1 MDKPVLIIEMPAELS
16 TEVIIEICDFLNDLI
31 MSFEAH
37 YHCQLRD
44 RDHSRNI
51 SFDSSE
57 YAFDDY
63 IDDLDDNIDELF

>member
-1 MDKPVLIIEMPAELS
+1 MDKPVLIIEMPTELS
-16 TEVIIEICDFLNDLI
+16 TEAIIEIRDFLDDLI

-37 YHCQLRD
+37 YHCQL

-57 YAFDDY
+57 YAFDNY
-63 IDDLDDNIDELF
+63 IDDIDDDIDDLF

>member
-1 MDKPVLIIEMPAELS
+1 MDKPVLIIEMPTELS
-16 TEVIIEICDFLNDLI
+16 TEGIIEIRDFLNDLI
-31 MSFEAH
+31 LSFEAH

-44 RDHSRNI
+44 HSSNI

-63 IDDLDDNIDELF
+63 IDGLDDNIDDLF